1 MCISLELATSPG
13 YNLLLMFKQ
22 EPTSDLWNLGPS
34 SLGLIY
40 LVPSLAWGIGLW
52 SGFGS
57 GKFGFQPVIL
67 FKIWLFACW
76 AQINL
81 AMLACRAFELLQLW
95 LTMLWLR
102 FCSIFAI
109 EPTRAFDQIEPRLH
123 RAFIVQGKNGAR
135 TLVSGLG
142 PFQRYFPFNFFWKY
156 RKIVFLVFL

>member
-22 EPTSDLWNLGPS
+22 EPTSDLWNLGSS

-123 RAFIVQGKNGAR
+123 RALGFYSAGPEWSPY
-135 TLVSGLG
+135 SGLR
-142 PFQRYFPFNFFWKY
+142 PRPLSEIFSF
-156 RKIVFLVFL
+156 